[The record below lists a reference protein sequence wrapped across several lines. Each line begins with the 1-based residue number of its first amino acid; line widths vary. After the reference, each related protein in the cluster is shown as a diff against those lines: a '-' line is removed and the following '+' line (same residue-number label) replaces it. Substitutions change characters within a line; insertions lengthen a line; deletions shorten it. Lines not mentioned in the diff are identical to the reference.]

1 MDERKSPC
9 TQRKQ
14 RTARKIDREK
24 VMELHERGLQVADI
38 ATHQGV
44 APSTVWRFLAST
56 SEETQALKEYVSGRA
71 QVFQRLQAKS
81 LDLQH
86 RVLDTFDDGILK
98 AMTVHQKTGL
108 VSVLSAQTGTLYDKE
123 RLESGKSTQNV
134 GLVARIMGE
143 ALKTVF
149 VSADPLQEREASHE
163 AKEGDH
169 DGTPF

>member
-1 MDERKSPC
+1 MDQSKNSRS
-9 TQRKQ
+9 QRKQ

-24 VMELHERGLQVADI
+24 VMELHRQGLKVADI

-44 APSTVWRFLAST
+44 APSTVWRFLSST
-56 SEETQALKEYVSGRA
+56 SEEQQALKDYVSGRA

-98 AMTVHQKTGL
+98 AMTTHQKTGL

-123 RLESGKSTQNV
+123 RLETGKSTQNV
-134 GLVARIMGE
+134 GIVARMMGDAVRTAHDQPQANE
-143 ALKTVF
+143 TAPEP
-149 VSADPLQEREASHE
+149 AER
-163 AKEGDH
+163 GDA
-169 DGTPF
+169 